1 MRRSLTEGV
10 YLMTE
15 RANLTECERIVM
27 KSVWDAGKDV
37 SLVEIMAAIRDRYG
51 RNWKRQTVSTFLL
64 HLIQKGYLTSYRVG
78 RVFYYHQEVELEAYK
93 QKVTAE
99 FLDFWYDNSL
109 EAFEEAVKKQNM

>member
-1 MRRSLTEGV
+1 
-10 YLMTE
+10 MTE

-37 SLVEIMAAIRDRYG
+37 SLVEIMAAIQDRYG

-78 RVFYYHQEVELEAYK
+78 RVFYYHREVELQDYK
-93 QKVTAE
+93 KKVTAD
-99 FLDFWYDNSL
+99 FLQFWYDNSM
-109 EAFEEAVKKQNM
+109 EEFHSVARELGVQ

>member
-1 MRRSLTEGV
+1 
-10 YLMTE
+10 MTE
-15 RANLTECERIVM
+15 RTNLTDCEQIVM

-37 SLVEIMAAIRDRYG
+37 SLVEIMAAIKERYG

-78 RVFYYHQEVELEAYK
+78 RVFYYHQEVELAGYK
-93 QKVTAE
+93 KQLTAE

-109 EAFEEAVKKQNM
+109 EEFKNVVTELNLK